1 MKPPHLL
8 INNGWLSTSY
18 GLWFSYFMRG
28 DIHAVAGFGCPSIDR
43 KVVNSRK
50 RLRAYIGIDEGNV
63 CSSCDLRGKCER
75 AFVKAREEEEDG
87 RTVDVMRF
95 VLTYGLHHLNHSPD
109 SKPYMNKR
117 LEEAIRSLIR
127 DMVKFSKTELDFDPS
142 KCAPFVHRSDKN
154 SCEYHERIES
164 LGDNRDQAELKRGD
178 WICIRCK
185 FFNFAKNIKC
195 LQCHTNPP
203 KRQLNPGEWEC
214 RTSERRTVDGFASR
228 FHNPYFL
235 FSYLTSIP
243 HMFVV
248 AVNRYVSFFYSICF
262 ITLFRS
268 IYIGGSNHSEKF

>member
-1 MKPPHLL
+1 MLQYCLAIIKGCDVHIIRLL
-8 INNGWLSTSY
+8 EPNTDQFQELSYSRSPKHPFLSELIAMEDDVCRMSTQ
-18 GLWFSYFMRG
+18 
-28 DIHAVAGFGCPSIDR
+28 AR
-43 KVVNSRK
+43 KVARK
-50 RLRAYIGIDEGNV
+50 MVAALASTDNRTQCVRL
-63 CSSCDLRGKCER
+63 S
-75 AFVKAREEEEDG
+75 
-87 RTVDVMRF
+87 
-95 VLTYGLHHLNHSPD
+95 YGLHHLNHSPD
-109 SKPYMNKR
+109 SEPYMNKR
-117 LEEAIRSLIR
+117 LEEAIKSLIR
-127 DMVKFSKTELDFDPS
+127 DMMKFSKTELDFDPS
-142 KCAPFVHRSDKN
+142 KCAPS
-154 SCEYHERIES
+154 YHERIES

-185 FFNFAKNIKC
+185 FFNFAKNTKC

-243 HMFVV
+243 HMFLV